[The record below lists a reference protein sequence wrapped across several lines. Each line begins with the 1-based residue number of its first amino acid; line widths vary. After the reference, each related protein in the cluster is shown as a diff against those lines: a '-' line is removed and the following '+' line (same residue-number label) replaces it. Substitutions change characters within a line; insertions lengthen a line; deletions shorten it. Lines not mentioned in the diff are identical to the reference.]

1 MVHMIYVPNDI
12 ERLML
17 ARVRKVVIEC
27 ATAA

>member
-17 ARVRKVVIEC
+17 VLVRKVVIEC